1 MYIMSN
7 SLFGRC
13 HCCASSMF
21 YEFIGNQEKKKNY
34 GVGGGIRSIVYDSV
48 SLRRGDV
55 NIWITVSVNKEYK
68 NKTHVKKN
76 SGKVITDAYAAVQM
90 G

>member
-1 MYIMSN
+1 
-7 SLFGRC
+7 
-13 HCCASSMF
+13 MF

-68 NKTHVKKN
+68 NKTHVKKT